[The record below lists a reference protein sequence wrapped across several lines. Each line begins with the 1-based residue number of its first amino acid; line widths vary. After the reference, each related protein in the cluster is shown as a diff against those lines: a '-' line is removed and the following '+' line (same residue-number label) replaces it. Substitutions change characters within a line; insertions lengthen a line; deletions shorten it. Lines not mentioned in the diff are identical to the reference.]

1 MDPSLVNSIIGCRLA
16 TNASYIYAINCG
28 KTYPLSYSDI

>member
-28 KTYPLSYSDI
+28 KNVSSIVL